1 LRRIEDTR
9 GTLWRVALLAIFVCA
24 VLAGTVVMAWRS
36 TVGGGIRTPDGGTAT
51 GASGGVIRTPE
62 GGAEDGPCATT
73 NGGLIVWPI
82 ANKVSVSRPKPNTTQ
97 DTTPFT
103 SGSFSLEPTVSLL
116 VHLFKASR

>member
-9 GTLWRVALLAIFVCA
+9 GTLWRVALLAIYFVCA

-82 ANKVSVSRPKPNTTQ
+82 AN
-97 DTTPFT
+97 
-103 SGSFSLEPTVSLL
+103 SLGQQT
-116 VHLFKASR
+116 KAK